1 MRRDLVVALALL
13 GACRSR
19 SDEPA
24 PTPSRA
30 VRTADPAAAGST
42 IAKRDYIGPD
52 ACGECHAEQH
62 AQWATSLHP
71 VMNQLAQG
79 DAVIGDFG
87 GAVVR
92 YAGGEVKLDRDA
104 KGFTMT
110 LVKGER
116 TVRYRVTRT
125 IGKRSLQEYVG
136 TEEPGGTEEVRL
148 PFGWWPKR
156 GGWYPQPYFDPWLA
170 EDDVDVYTPVRE
182 PWAERCPWCHST
194 YAFEQRIAR
203 ASAHPVGHGFEQQ
216 LVAPPGTDR
225 LVIDQQVTVGISCE
239 SCHLG
244 GRAHAA
250 GAPIHF
256 VPQGAETRPGAAKPS
271 TFASER
277 ASAAIVNTVCAQ
289 CHSGPS
295 PRLADGTALRNSSE
309 ALDLAASPCT
319 TARCTDCH
327 DPHRGGFDER
337 RAIAACTTCHPA
349 FADPASARLHAG
361 HEAGTTCLDCHM
373 PKIVMGIDRF
383 VRTHRISSP
392 TDPRV
397 LATAGPNACNLCHLD
412 RSIAWTVG
420 ELRREFEVRLDPQGW
435 KAYADLDMAVGEV
448 WLTHVEPALR
458 LIAAAAYAR
467 SPLGASMM
475 PELLRGLSD
484 PLAHVRSWT
493 LLAIEELLH
502 RRITDAEFDPRASA
516 EQRARQ
522 IVHLRAAPLRST
534 GAR

>member
-1 MRRDLVVALALL
+1 
-13 GACRSR
+13 
-19 SDEPA
+19 
-24 PTPSRA
+24 
-30 VRTADPAAAGST
+30 
-42 IAKRDYIGPD
+42 
-52 ACGECHAEQH
+52 
-62 AQWATSLHP
+62 
-71 VMNQLAQG
+71 
-79 DAVIGDFG
+79 
-87 GAVVR
+87 
-92 YAGGEVKLDRDA
+92 
-104 KGFTMT
+104 MT
-110 LVKGER
+110 LAKDER

-136 TEEPGGTEEVRL
+136 VEEPGGIEPVRL

-156 GGWYPQPYFDPWLA
+156 GGWYPQPYFDPWLV
-170 EDDVDVYTPVRE
+170 EDKVDVYAPVRE
-182 PWAERCPWCHST
+182 PWSERCPWCHST

-203 ASAHPVGHGFEQQ
+203 AALRPVGHGFEQQ
-216 LVAPPGTDR
+216 FIADPGSEK
-225 LVIDQQVTVGISCE
+225 LGISAQITVGISCE

-256 VPQGAETRPGAAKPS
+256 VPQGAQARPGAAIPT
-271 TFASER
+271 TFARER
-277 ASAAIVNTVCAQ
+277 ADAAIVNTVCAQ

-309 ALDLAASPCT
+309 AIDLAASACT

-327 DPHRGGFDER
+327 DPHRGGFDEK

-349 FADPASARLHAG
+349 LADPAHAG

-373 PKIVMGIDRF
+373 PKVVMGIDRF

-412 RSIAWTVG
+412 RSIAWTVA
-420 ELRREFEVRLDPQGW
+420 ELRREFEVRLDPQRW
-435 KAYADLDMAVGEV
+435 KGYGDPDAAVGEV
-448 WLTHVEPALR
+448 WLTSTEPALR

-467 SPLGASMM
+467 SPLGAAMV
-475 PELLRGLSD
+475 PELVRGLAD
-484 PLAHVRSWT
+484 PLAHVRAWT
-493 LLAIEELLH
+493 VFALEEVLH
-502 RRITDAEFDPRASA
+502 RRITDAEFDPRATP

-522 IVHLRAAPLRST
+522 IVRMRAAPLR
-534 GAR
+534 